1 MGFFY
6 RTLATY
12 EPLIYI
18 ALAIGG
24 LFAFRRMWNSWREW
38 RDSFYGLEREFA
50 LQRLGRATALA
61 LLILGLIFAEF
72 FIATFI
78 VPSLPASDI
87 LATPTLD
94 LLLTPAATLDPAAA
108 TQVALSPVAQPSAP
122 PSGMSG
128 CIPDEIMITSP
139 KPGEEVKGTVKI
151 TGTANA
157 KNLAFYKYEIAPMG
171 TQNWATVA
179 ADRDPVK
186 DGDLGE
192 LNTIAL
198 TNGDYFLR
206 LVVVDNVGN
215 SLEPC
220 VIALRVANQ

>member
-1 MGFFY
+1 MGPVY
-6 RTLATY
+6 RTLASY

-38 RDSFYGLEREFA
+38 RDSVYGLEREFA
-50 LQRLGRATALA
+50 LRRLGQATAAAFFILA
-61 LLILGLIFAEF
+61 LIFVEF

-78 VPSLPASDI
+78 APSLPATDI

-94 LLLTPAATLDPAAA
+94 LLLTPPGTLSPEQA
-108 TQVALSPVAQPSAP
+108 TQAALFPVTPSV

-128 CIPDEIMITSP
+128 CIPDQIMITAP
-139 KPGEEVKGTVKI
+139 EPGEPVSGTVEI
-151 TGTANA
+151 TGTANVP
-157 KNLAFYKYEIAPMG
+157 NFGFFKYEIAPMG
-171 TQNWATVA
+171 TQNWATISAEREPKVNE
-179 ADRDPVK
+179 V
-186 DGDLGE
+186 LGSW
-192 LNTIAL
+192 NTSSL

-206 LVVVDNVGN
+206 LVVTDNLGA

-220 VIALRVANQ
+220 VIAVHVANQ